1 MRRAA
6 VLFAALLCPQGGCAF
21 NVALRRA
28 GVASRAPRLA
38 TVAAVADGD
47 EAEKPATTTTAQEKR
62 LAAERLA
69 LEAERAAL
77 EAERVELEL
86 AQLKLERGAKE
97 EEKRE
102 PASVTTAAPPAP
114 PPAVTPAAPPAVAPA
129 APPAATPPA
138 PAEEAKPAFGFF
150 NVNMTELPPPPPLTY
165 GSIARLAEGK
175 EPAALQL
182 SDEQIEAAKARV
194 FNLESFY
201 VMKVE
206 QTFLGTIFRGNL
218 RTNSSIA

>member
-1 MRRAA
+1 M
-6 VLFAALLCPQGGCAF
+6 
-21 NVALRRA
+21 
-28 GVASRAPRLA
+28 
-38 TVAAVADGD
+38 
-47 EAEKPATTTTAQEKR
+47 
-62 LAAERLA
+62 
-69 LEAERAAL
+69 
-77 EAERVELEL
+77 
-86 AQLKLERGAKE
+86 LKL
-97 EEKRE
+97 
-102 PASVTTAAPPAP
+102 
-114 PPAVTPAAPPAVAPA
+114 
-129 APPAATPPA
+129 
-138 PAEEAKPAFGFF
+138 
-150 NVNMTELPPPPPLTY
+150 MTELPPPPPLTY